1 MYLHIF
7 LLFLLPV
14 FNLDVKFRNKAC
26 GEGAGH
32 PRLHLG
38 ALFRGV
44 FFCFVFLVIFTARLA
59 TFGPFLAKNTAKFV
73 FRGRSDT
80 VSLSLPL

>member
-32 PRLHLG
+32 PRLRLG
-38 ALFRGV
+38 AFFRGG
-44 FFCFVFLVIFTARLA
+44 FFFFFLVIFTARLA